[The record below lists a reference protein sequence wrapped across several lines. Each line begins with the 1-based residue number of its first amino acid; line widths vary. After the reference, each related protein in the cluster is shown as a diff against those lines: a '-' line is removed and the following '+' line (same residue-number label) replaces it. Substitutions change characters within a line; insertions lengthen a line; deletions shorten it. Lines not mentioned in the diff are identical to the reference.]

1 MPKREGQVG
10 GALLVMLC
18 SQHWTTQLYG
28 VSVWQVD
35 VFSPALRG
43 YHYPSTE
50 WIDVLNTEAPQYAV
64 DPLQLP
70 Q

>member
-10 GALLVMLC
+10 SALLVMLC

-35 VFSPALRG
+35 VLSPALRG

-50 WIDVLNTEAPQYAV
+50 WIDMEE
-64 DPLQLP
+64 
-70 Q
+70 